1 MVVPVAAS
9 VSFLL
14 IAELD
19 SPRGGF
25 IRVTPNNLTSLVQSL
40 EVPPSETPGR

>member
-40 EVPPSETPGR
+40 EAPPSETPGR